1 MEDENIFYLEME
13 QESCNQQLKEVIQ
26 YDIMNKLNYS
36 NKYKRFRKHIN
47 IDDRI
52 LSKSPNLSNN
62 NINPPPSTSYNK
74 KLRFFISLF
83 KKEN

>member
-13 QESCNQQLKEVIQ
+13 QELPNQQLKEIIQ

-47 IDDRI
+47 VDDRI

-62 NINPPPSTSYNK
+62 HINPPPSTSYNK

>member
-47 IDDRI
+47 VDDRI